1 VIERWRRLRRNVR
14 SADELR
20 LLLGM
25 CGFLALIPAFLKLP
39 MPRMLR
45 TIDWIN
51 RHLVRKPGRQ
61 ETVIRYA
68 NALGRLHRWSFQDNC
83 VARNLTYYAFL
94 NNPDQPLEV
103 RFGVEQRRAE
113 NGVITPGRRH
123 VWVTRDGD
131 PINETVV
138 IDDYVLLYRYPPKE
152 RP

>member
-1 VIERWRRLRRNVR
+1 MGAWRRLRRNIG
-14 SADELR
+14 SWAELQ
-20 LLLGM
+20 LLLQM
-25 CGFLALIPAFLKLP
+25 TGFLALVPALLKLP

-51 RHLVRKPGRQ
+51 RHIIRRPGRQ

-94 NNPDQPLEV
+94 NGAERPLEV

-113 NGVITPGRRH
+113 NGAITPGRRH
-123 VWVTRDGD
+123 VWVTRDGE

-138 IDDYVLLYRYPPKE
+138 IEDYVLLYRYPPKAQT
-152 RP
+152 